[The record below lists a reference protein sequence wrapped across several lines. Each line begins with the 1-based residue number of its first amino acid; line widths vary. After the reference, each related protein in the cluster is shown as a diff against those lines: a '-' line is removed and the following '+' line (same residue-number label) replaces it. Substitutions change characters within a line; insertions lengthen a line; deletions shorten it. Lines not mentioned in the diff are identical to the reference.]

1 MTWLFG
7 RSFDSR
13 YKNDKSLAAEQITE
27 RVVRQHSV
35 LKGKDVEDYDV
46 FQDKTLRTEGR
57 RQGRSKVE
65 ASDKFQNRGQAP
77 HEALKY
83 HFVNNPKQQLRQYAG
98 VDR

>member
-7 RSFDSR
+7 RNFDSMNM
-13 YKNDKSLAAEQITE
+13 KDKSLVAEQITE

-35 LKGKDVEDYDV
+35 LKGKDVEDCDV

-57 RQGRSKVE
+57 RKGWSKVE
-65 ASDKFQNRGQAP
+65 ASDKFQKRGQAP

-83 HFVNNPKQQLRQYAG
+83 HFANPKQQLRQYAG